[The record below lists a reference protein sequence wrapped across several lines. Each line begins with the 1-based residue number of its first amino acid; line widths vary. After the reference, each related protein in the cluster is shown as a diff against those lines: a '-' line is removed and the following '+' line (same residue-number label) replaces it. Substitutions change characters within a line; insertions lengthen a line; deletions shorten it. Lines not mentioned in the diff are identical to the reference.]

1 MVLQPRC
8 WVPCTPLVLPCSLGL
23 VKRSLWGPLLRA
35 LRLPV
40 RLCHFLWF
48 SPIICALRLPVRL
61 RRFVWYYT
69 RLWFCSRSEIDS
81 MTSRFWCLSPRHLV
95 TTTPLS
101 GIKLLTRCLQQIIL
115 VAKPTAVKIGPS
127 QDLSLKR
134 SLSCGIRGI
143 IVTVGFVIIHK
154 FTLYSTI
161 CYWFVRVLK
170 STEKATK
177 KTYSPFGGTVTL
189 CVAFIWLLV
198 AIVVLPPCFI
208 CFSCIRALIYVIV
221 VSWKKY
227 KQKKVWRKKFK
238 KKSEKLKG
246 LSWGLCNF
254 KFQICNPKLLVF

>member
-23 VKRSLWGPLLRA
+23 VKRSLWGPLLCA

-81 MTSRFWCLSPRHLV
+81 MTSRFWCPSPRHLV

-154 FTLYSTI
+154 FTLYHLLLI
-161 CYWFVRVLK
+161 CSCPKVHWK
-170 STEKATK
+170 SDK

-198 AIVVLPPCFI
+198 TIVVLPPCFI
-208 CFSCIRALIYVIV
+208 CFSCIRTLIYVIV
-221 VSWKKY
+221 VLWKKY
-227 KQKKVWRKKFK
+227 KQKKCEGKNSK